1 MAGYFRAK
9 QPMAASEIMSKVIVQ
24 KDATCKSQCNINF
37 AKICKDAMQQ
47 KKPVWQKKGEQME
60 LTSPLYK
67 RGKELLYV
75 TLMQG

>member
-24 KDATCKSQCNINF
+24 RDAIEP
-37 AKICKDAMQQ
+37 MQQ
-47 KKPVWQKKGEQME
+47 KFCKNMQRCNATEKTCLAEKGEQME
-60 LTSPLYK
+60 ITSTMYK